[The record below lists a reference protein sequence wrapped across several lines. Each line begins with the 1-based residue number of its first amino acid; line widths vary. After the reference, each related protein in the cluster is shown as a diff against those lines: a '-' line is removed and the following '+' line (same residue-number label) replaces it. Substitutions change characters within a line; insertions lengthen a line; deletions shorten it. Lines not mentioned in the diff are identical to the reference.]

1 MRKMDAEHVEAMWSL
16 PTCGV
21 LRAGPIADGII
32 VRVRR
37 PGRGGL
43 TRLAVAPPADRRGP
57 RHAFA
62 PRGWRGPPSPRLTG
76 RSIPAKG
83 EVEPRVKSARPGSQG
98 TCRGRYHTGGP
109 AVAEPVYVL
118 PVAVAG
124 SVGATVRAGRSGA
137 GGCVVGRGVAPL
149 TKGTRPAPRS
159 AFHGALTPLHGAARA
174 AHPAPQPMGR
184 ALHSHGVAPGSGAA
198 VVGQLCAL
206 ANPARDWRADPG
218 PGTGGPGPG
227 SRGALTLRRFALA
240 VSAIYLGFTGA
251 QIAGPSG

>member
-1 MRKMDAEHVEAMWSL
+1 MDAEHVEAMWSL

-174 AHPAPQPMGR
+174 AHPAPNPWAASDDPAVR
-184 ALHSHGVAPGSGAA
+184 CTVTAWPREVARPSSASSA
-198 VVGQLCAL
+198 H
-206 ANPARDWRADPG
+206 WRIR
-218 PGTGGPGPG
+218 PGTGGRTRGRVRGDPAPGHVG
-227 SRGALTLRRFALA
+227 L
-240 VSAIYLGFTGA
+240 
-251 QIAGPSG
+251 

>member
-1 MRKMDAEHVEAMWSL
+1 MQSTWRPCGASL
-16 PTCGV
+16 PAASCGPARSRTGLSCV
-21 LRAGPIADGII
+21 LGAPAGVGLPAWRWRRLQTDAARAMPS
-32 VRVRR
+32 
-37 PGRGGL
+37 P
-43 TRLAVAPPADRRGP
+43 
-57 RHAFA
+57 

-149 TKGTRPAPRS
+149 TKGTWPAPRS

-174 AHPAPQPMGR
+174 AHPAPQPMGRERRPGR

-206 ANPARDWRADPG
+206 ANPARDWRAG
-218 PGTGGPGPG
+218 HVG
-227 SRGALTLRRFALA
+227 L
-240 VSAIYLGFTGA
+240 
-251 QIAGPSG
+251 